1 MLLKS
6 LKFLNSPRFSTTAV
20 MIGALIV
27 MSSCAGYIP
36 QNQTTL
42 TSIDVA
48 AANMTL
54 AVGATQQATATGHY
68 SDGTTQDLTA
78 SAAWS
83 SQNTSVATVSG
94 AGLVTAKTAGTT
106 LITAS
111 SGTVSGS
118 VTFTVAAAT
127 LKSLAVTPANPTLAK
142 NATQQFTATGTFS
155 DGSTQNLSSSVAWSS
170 ATPAVATTV
179 SSRASAAAARQVRL
193 RT

>member
-36 QNQTTL
+36 RSQTTL
-42 TSIDVA
+42 TSIDEA

-170 ATPAVATTV
+170 ATPAVATI
-179 SSRASAAAARQVRL
+179 SS
-193 RT
+193 

>member
-6 LKFLNSPRFSTTAV
+6 LKLLKSPRFSTTAV

-27 MSSCAGYIP
+27 MSSCAGYIR

-68 SDGTTQDLTA
+68 SDGTTQGLTA
-78 SAAWS
+78 RAAWS

-94 AGLVTAKTAGTT
+94 AGLVTAKTAGTS
-106 LITAS
+106 LITGS
-111 SGTVSGS
+111 SGTVSRS
-118 VTFTVAAAT
+118 ATFNVPAAT
-127 LKSLAVTPANPTLAK
+127 LQFLA
-142 NATQQFTATGTFS
+142 
-155 DGSTQNLSSSVAWSS
+155 
-170 ATPAVATTV
+170 
-179 SSRASAAAARQVRL
+179 
-193 RT
+193 

>member
-1 MLLKS
+1 MLVKS
-6 LKFLNSPRFSTTAV
+6 LKLLKSPRFSTTAV

-27 MSSCAGYIP
+27 MSSCAGYIR

-54 AVGATQQATATGHY
+54 AVGATQQATATGYY

-94 AGLVTAKTAGTT
+94 AGLVTAKMAGTT

-118 VTFTVAAAT
+118 MTFTVAATT
-127 LKSLAVTPANPTLAK
+127 LKSLVVPPANPTLDK
-142 NATQQFTATGTFS
+142 NHTQ
-155 DGSTQNLSSSVAWSS
+155 
-170 ATPAVATTV
+170 
-179 SSRASAAAARQVRL
+179 
-193 RT
+193 